1 VSTLCSRLTIH
12 DLTSSCDHIYLGTLG
27 RPHAANIVLAEA
39 IRLAQ
44 IIALHDERIGEP
56 IYNVVERETR
66 RRVFWLLCMSQS
78 WLVADW

>member
-1 VSTLCSRLTIH
+1 MANASRLT
-12 DLTSSCDHIYLGTLG
+12 DSCDHIYLGTLG
-27 RPHAANIVLAEA
+27 RPHAANLVLAEA

-66 RRVFWLLCMSQS
+66 RRVFWLLCKPTRRDR
-78 WLVADW
+78 ADT